1 LTQARRLA
9 ALAAS
14 IAIAALAATG
24 CSSEER
30 AASAT
35 REAESRP
42 PAPPPAKEA
51 PNIVVITA
59 DDQTLETFNRQTMPR
74 TFRLLVDHGTRF
86 DDFIAT
92 TPMCCPSR
100 ASFITGQYGHNNG
113 VLHNAYGGLENK
125 PNVLPAWLRASG
137 YRTLHIGKYLNGY
150 ERSLGHVTDRAPG
163 WDRWF
168 TLLQL
173 KYYGYDVA
181 TGNGAIRF
189 RQRPSDYVTSVLTRR
204 ATSWLK
210 RFLPRPRPV
219 YLQLDEFAPHFG
231 AGDKGGRCDHAPV
244 PAPGDRA
251 KYRNEPLPAKPSFN
265 EPNTA
270 DKARVVRSLPRL
282 DRQERRGVIQR
293 YRCAL
298 ATLTGVDR
306 SVAAVLKAL
315 DDAGELD
322 RTMVVFWSD
331 NGFYYG
337 EHRIPDEKQFPYEE
351 GIHLPLAIRLP
362 ASLEEDAPRLV
373 REPVAN
379 IDLAPTILDLA
390 NVTPCLGDDCRVLD
404 GRSLLPLLT
413 DPRAPFPA
421 RRPLAVEIGLTSN
434 HEPYER
440 PCEYSGVRVDGR
452 VLVHVLAAA
461 LPNLP
466 CRPVDEYEFYS
477 LRSDPHQLRNIYET
491 ARGADRRRLQ
501 RMRAMIERLSDCS
514 GIRLRDP
521 VPLSGHYCG

>member
-1 LTQARRLA
+1 LTRTGRLA
-9 ALAAS
+9 ALAAA
-14 IAIAALAATG
+14 IAIGALAATG
-24 CSSEER
+24 CSSEEQ
-30 AASAT
+30 AVSAT
-35 REAESRP
+35 GGANAQP
-42 PAPPPAKEA
+42 TAPLPDKDA

-59 DDQTLETFNRQTMPR
+59 DDQTLEMFNRRTMPR
-74 TFRLLVDHGTRF
+74 TFRLLVDQGTRF

-92 TPMCCPSR
+92 TPTCCPSR

-113 VLHNAYGGLENK
+113 VLHNSYGGLEDK
-125 PNVLPAWLRASG
+125 PSVLPAWLKAGG
-137 YRTLHIGKYLNGY
+137 YRTLHVGKYLNGY
-150 ERSLGHVTDRAPG
+150 ERSLRDVTSPAPG

-173 KYYGYDVA
+173 KYYGYAVA
-181 TGNGAIRF
+181 TGDGAVRF
-189 RQRPSDYVTSVLTRR
+189 RHRPSDYVTRVLTRR

-210 RFLPRPRPV
+210 RFLPGPRPV

-231 AGDKGGRCDHAPV
+231 AGARGGRCDHAPV
-244 PAPGDRA
+244 PAPGDWDR
-251 KYRNEPLPAKPSFN
+251 YGSEPLPPKPSFN
-265 EPNTA
+265 EANNA
-270 DKARVVRSLPRL
+270 DKARVVRTLPRL
-282 DRQERRGVIQR
+282 DREERHGAVER

-298 ATLTGVDR
+298 ATLTGLDR
-306 SVAAVLKAL
+306 SVAAVFRAL
-315 DDAGELD
+315 AETGELD

-351 GIHLPLAIRLP
+351 GIHLPLAIRMP
-362 ASLEEDAPRLV
+362 SSLSSGTPRVV
-373 REPVAN
+373 REPAAN
-379 IDLAPTILDLA
+379 IDLAPTILDVA
-390 NVTPCLGDDCRVLD
+390 DITPCLGDDCRVLD

-413 DPRAPFPA
+413 DPAAPFPA

-440 PCEYSGVRVDGR
+440 PCEYSGVRIDGR
-452 VLVHVLAAA
+452 VLIHVLTAA
-461 LPNLP
+461 LPHLP
-466 CRPVDEYEFYS
+466 CRPVDEYEYYD

-491 ARGADRRRLQ
+491 ARGTDRRHLS
-501 RMRAMIERLSDCS
+501 RMRAMLERLSDCS